1 MCKVENILDKAFN
14 NVLKILRVEQLKL
27 IPYFKYKKR
36 VKNRNKLYQKRIK
49 QGRKG
54 IWERL
59 SLEVMQ

>member
-36 VKNRNKLYQKRIK
+36 VENRNKLYQKRIK
-49 QGRKG
+49 QGRK
-54 IWERL
+54 I
-59 SLEVMQ
+59 

>member
-54 IWERL
+54 I
-59 SLEVMQ
+59 